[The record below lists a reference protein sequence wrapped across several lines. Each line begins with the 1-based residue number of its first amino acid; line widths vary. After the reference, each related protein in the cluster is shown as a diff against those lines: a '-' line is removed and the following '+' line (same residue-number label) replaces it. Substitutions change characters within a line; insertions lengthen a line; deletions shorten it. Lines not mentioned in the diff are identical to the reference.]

1 MRTLLEVLRSNC
13 RWDKNRRNKKNGKF
27 YACGGGYSGCGGGSS
42 HRYSSCGGR
51 YSDGMSSCGGG
62 C

>member
-13 RWDKNRRNKKNGKF
+13 RWDKNRKYKKNGKF
-27 YACGGGYSGCGGGSS
+27 YACGGGGCGGGSS
-42 HRYSSCGGR
+42 HSYSGCG
-51 YSDGMSSCGGG
+51 SSGCGGG